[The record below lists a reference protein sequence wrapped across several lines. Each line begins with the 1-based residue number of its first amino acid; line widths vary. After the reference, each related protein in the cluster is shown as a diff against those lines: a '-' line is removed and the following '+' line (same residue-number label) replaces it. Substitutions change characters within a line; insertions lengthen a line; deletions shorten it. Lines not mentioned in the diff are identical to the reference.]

1 MKESKPWH
9 IFVLILWRLSSVI
22 LVLCVLLALL
32 IAFPNPILKPLI
44 LNGLSSRI
52 PGEVQVGK
60 LSWDFKT
67 VSLENVVYITDKMT
81 PSLKAK
87 KIQITFELDRDFI
100 PLITAAKIVDLNVP
114 AIYNEKVG
122 FYIEG
127 LPMEEGKGTESFD
140 YNLPPLQLENGK
152 IHFKTTQGA
161 VQLILNGT
169 VSYIKHKLQIAGD
182 SELSAPFLALKGNIE
197 LAGILPNISGKFT
210 LNEFIVPQLFTL
222 PIKGNGE
229 FTTSIEE
236 IAIAGNFSNE
246 KLGLE
251 FDTKTRHEIT
261 KNKSSTKVKFKLPN
275 IKAALAA
282 SLTKIPNIPQITGG
296 ISGSADFV
304 YAANKLTGGAKVRL
318 IDISVNDKHYS
329 AKGVNGDIRFD
340 NLDNFSTPR
349 SQSIQIQQLNSFVPL
364 RHVKLL
370 FQHLGNGNFKV
381 QKAEARLEKGSFT
394 TGPFEF
400 ESLDKGVAFELQMQ
414 GISAQYLSSFSK
426 LPSLE
431 VTGLVDGKMNVKA
444 TSDDFAI
451 AKGGKLWITNPP
463 GVIRYRPDLSKSLP
477 HNIQNLT
484 GNENPMD
491 LALIALWNM
500 HYSDLV
506 MTLDKGL
513 GEELNAVLQLKGKNP
528 DAFSGHPFEF
538 NINVSGE
545 TLRLI
550 REALASIE

>member
-9 IFVLILWRLSSVI
+9 VFVLILWRLSTVI
-22 LVLCVLLALL
+22 LVLCILLALL

-44 LNGLSSRI
+44 LSNLSSRI

-60 LSWDFKT
+60 LSWSFKT
-67 VSLENVVYITDKMT
+67 IELENVAYMTDKMA
-81 PSLKAK
+81 PPLKAR
-87 KIQITFELDRDFI
+87 KIQIKFEMDKDFA
-100 PLITAAKIVDLNVP
+100 PLITAAKIVDLDVP
-114 AIYNEKVG
+114 AIYDEKAG
-122 FYIEG
+122 FHIKG
-127 LPMEEGKGTESFD
+127 LPIEEGKGAEGFNYD
-140 YNLPPLQLENGK
+140 LPPIQLENGNV
-152 IHFKTTQGA
+152 HFNTTQGEVA
-161 VQLILNGT
+161 LILNGT

-197 LAGILPNISGKFT
+197 LEGTLPNISGKFT

-222 PIKGNGE
+222 PIKGSGQ
-229 FTTSIEE
+229 FTTSFENIDVS
-236 IAIAGNFSNE
+236 GNFSNE
-246 KLGLE
+246 KLGLQ
-251 FDTKTRHEIT
+251 FDTKTLHEIT
-261 KNKSSTKVKFKLPN
+261 KNKSSTKVNFKLPN

-282 SLTKIPNIPQITGG
+282 SLTKIPNIPQISGG
-296 ISGSADFV
+296 ISGNADFV
-304 YAANKLTGGAKVRL
+304 YAGNKLTGDAKVQL
-318 IDISVNDKHYS
+318 NNISVKDKQYS
-329 AKGVNGDIRFD
+329 AKGINGTVRFN

-349 SQSIQIQQLNSFVPL
+349 SQSIQIQQLDSFVPL

-370 FQHLGNGNFKV
+370 FQHLGSGHFKV
-381 QKAEARLEKGSFT
+381 QKAEARLEKGALI

-414 GISAQYLSSFSK
+414 GVSAQYLSSFSK
-426 LPSLE
+426 LSSLE
-431 VTGLVDGKMNVKA
+431 VTGLVDGRMNVKA
-444 TSDDFAI
+444 TDADFAI
-451 AKGGKLWITNPP
+451 AKGGKLWVINPP
-463 GVIRYRPDLSKSLP
+463 GVIRYRPDLSKLLP
-477 HNIQNLT
+477 HNIQKLT

-506 MTLDKGL
+506 MKLDKGL